1 MEKITA
7 KTGRIAFIGGGM
19 MAEAILKGMLHADI
33 AEPAL
38 ITVSDPSAARREYL
52 EETYKVNTVSDNVE
66 AVKTAGFVIL
76 AVKPQVADAAIT
88 KEVAAAIPQTATV
101 LSIMGSVNLAKL
113 HALVP
118 GHAVIRVMPNTPLA
132 VGAGMTAIAPDA
144 NVGEDMLE
152 AAKAIFGS
160 CGEIE
165 IISESAI
172 EAITAISG
180 CGPGYVFMMIDAL
193 ADAGVK
199 AGLPRAMAIKLA
211 AQTFAG
217 SGRMVLETGLHPAVL
232 RDQVTS
238 PGGTTIAGIYALEN
252 RGVRAAMYEA
262 VMEWQCLNAAQNCR
276 VNKWQT
282 ERKYCV
288 ILKRAA
294 MKNWRPS
301 CWTLPKTRAKAAN
314 TALRIFW
321 TRTATTWRKLSPP
334 TTIT

>member
-19 MAEAILKGMLHADI
+19 MAEAILKGMLYAEI

-101 LSIMGSVNLAKL
+101 LSIMGSVNLEKL

-144 NVGEDMLE
+144 NVSEDMLE

-262 VMEWQCLNAAQNCR
+262 VMAVL
-276 VNKWQT
+276 
-282 ERKYCV
+282 ERSAELQGK
-288 ILKRAA
+288 
-294 MKNWRPS
+294 
-301 CWTLPKTRAKAAN
+301 
-314 TALRIFW
+314 
-321 TRTATTWRKLSPP
+321 
-334 TTIT
+334 